1 MDRDGKCHW
10 RVGSKIID
18 DESLS
23 TYYGKYYCE
32 QPPSEEE
39 INKEVAPIIDQNRF
53 RIPTGLVCKKH
64 QSASPFETQDRI
76 IGGMTAIRNSW
87 PWIVNI
93 NFFGYSCGGTIID
106 DKTILTAAHCCKD
119 RADLPQ
125 FITMTIGDHH
135 MWNID
140 NREKKVTAE
149 RVILHPEY
157 RQSGLVNDI
166 CILKFNGNG
175 QVNLKSH
182 NGDAACLPNRGEE
195 PSHGTICWAAGWGLV
210 NSPWGKSMPQELQ
223 EVDLQIYSNEECE
236 KTQNSGYLR
245 RAEHLCAGWPQ
256 GGKDGCQGDSGGP
269 LICADEESQPV
280 VVGVTSWG
288 FGCAEPNSPG
298 VWTKVSSY
306 IDWIEENMN

>member
-93 NFFGYSCGGTIID
+93 NFFGYS
-106 DKTILTAAHCCKD
+106 
-119 RADLPQ
+119 
-125 FITMTIGDHH
+125 
-135 MWNID
+135 
-140 NREKKVTAE
+140 
-149 RVILHPEY
+149 
-157 RQSGLVNDI
+157 
-166 CILKFNGNG
+166 
-175 QVNLKSH
+175 
-182 NGDAACLPNRGEE
+182 
-195 PSHGTICWAAGWGLV
+195 
-210 NSPWGKSMPQELQ
+210 
-223 EVDLQIYSNEECE
+223 
-236 KTQNSGYLR
+236 
-245 RAEHLCAGWPQ
+245 
-256 GGKDGCQGDSGGP
+256 
-269 LICADEESQPV
+269 
-280 VVGVTSWG
+280 
-288 FGCAEPNSPG
+288 
-298 VWTKVSSY
+298 
-306 IDWIEENMN
+306 